1 MGLCASLAANLHGHY
16 LSEEN
21 TYKRLDVSAW
31 LHHLNESGQVEEE
44 YKLQKV
50 SGLAPAVLILSLLPR
65 SASPQVEAARVCFH
79 AGGKNWAFES
89 MRTGV

>member
-1 MGLCASLAANLHGHY
+1 MQFSIRRPKLPSSETHP
-16 LSEEN
+16 EEN

-50 SGLAPAVLILSLLPR
+50 RGLAAAVLILSLLPQ
-65 SASPQVEAARVCFH
+65 SVNPQVEATRVCFH
-79 AGGKNWAFES
+79 AGGKNWVFES
-89 MRTGV
+89 LKSSV